1 MNLPHPET
9 IKYFFLLLIKILTA
23 GLIFFMFSLY
33 VWLIQNAYNEE
44 IPKYMKAILFSLTIL
59 FGGFSYDCAKKIILM
74 EHRLFLVFIN
84 QLAEGV
90 VYLIAMILLCILSAT
105 ATNFEYVAA
114 GWIAF
119 GLAIACT
126 IPLIVGFTSAIE
138 TASR

>member
-1 MNLPHPET
+1 MNPPHPVT
-9 IKYFFLLLIKILTA
+9 IKYFFLLIIKILTA
-23 GLIFFMFSLY
+23 GLIFFIFSLY

-44 IPKYMKAILFSLTIL
+44 VPKHMKAILFSLTIL
-59 FGGFSYDCAKKIILM
+59 FGGLSYDCAKKIMLM

-90 VYLIAMILLCILSAT
+90 VYLIAMILLCILSVT
-105 ATNFEYVAA
+105 ATNFEYVVA

-119 GLAIACT
+119 VLAIACT